1 MNKLTTEELETL
13 IKLVERERE
22 GMRQASYED
31 ENIYEQY
38 LKLGLIS
45 MKLNIMLKQEQDL
58 NAEKRPF

>member
-1 MNKLTTEELETL
+1 MNKLTTDELTTL
-13 IKLVERERE
+13 IELVEHERE

-45 MKLNIMLKQEQDL
+45 IKLNTMLKQEQDL